1 MGSIFKKVK
10 KIVKKVTSPISKV
23 FKKVGKGIADAGKK
37 VWGGIKRI
45 GGEALKAYGKIS
57 QKLGPIGMI
66 GVSMAMP
73 YLLGAFGA
81 TGGGLWTSFGKMMG
95 GTTSTGIK
103 FGLQGSTNPFFK
115 AMGYLG
121 KGVYNSGNFV
131 GGTYRGITQTIG
143 KAFGSLAEGNFSEGF
158 ANFWKGTSEVIS
170 GKSGMGTG
178 KFLNTGGVGLGNV
191 NIYNSVM
198 DDITSES
205 MKPLLAKLNPDA
217 LKYHR
222 TVVNTMGLDDR
233 QAMGYITRNGVN
245 LGPDNKYFLD
255 KSLSSDWKFSAP
267 MSEYSTGAATNYT
280 YTGANLNKTA
290 EALSAQMEETLG
302 AGYKWK
308 PKRKGDIFK
317 TEASLM
323 SKSLTGSEILKAAKD
338 HLFNDNQDE
347 ELQFAYGANGY
358 NKVMTNS
365 NYLAS
370 QANKSEGGLFLTDAQ
385 RKAQEE
391 LQLNISGSGSTY
403 S

>member
-10 KIVKKVTSPISKV
+10 KLVKKVTSPISKV

-45 GGEALKAYGKIS
+45 GGEALKAYGKVS

-81 TGGGLWTSFGKMMG
+81 TGGGLWTSFGKMAFKGQQSM
-95 GTTSTGIK
+95 
-103 FGLQGSTNPFFK
+103 NPFFK
-115 AMGYLG
+115 AMGHLG

-143 KAFGSLAEGNFSEGF
+143 KAFGSLAEGNVSEGF

-191 NIYNSVM
+191 NVYNAYM
-198 DDITSES
+198 DDITSQY
-205 MKPLLAKLNPDA
+205 MKPMLDKLNPDA

-233 QAMGYITRNGVN
+233 QAMGYITKNGVN

-267 MSEYSTGAATNYT
+267 PSMSGTSAQSAYT
-280 YTGANLNKTA
+280 YTGSNLNKTA
-290 EALSAQMEETLG
+290 EALSAQMDNTLG
-302 AGYKWK
+302 EGYKWK
-308 PKRKGDIFK
+308 PKRKGDVFQ
-317 TEASLM
+317 TQDSLM
-323 SKSLTGSEILKAAKD
+323 NKTLTGSEILNAAKD

-347 ELQFAYGANGY
+347 ELQYAYGSGGY

-370 QANKSEGGLFLTDAQ
+370 QANKSEGGLFLTEAQ

>member
-23 FKKVGKGIADAGKK
+23 FKKIGKGIADAGKK

-81 TGGGLWTSFGKMMG
+81 TGGGLWTNFGKMAFKGQQSM
-95 GTTSTGIK
+95 
-103 FGLQGSTNPFFK
+103 NPFFK
-115 AMGYLG
+115 AMGHVG

-143 KAFGSLAEGNFSEGF
+143 KAFGSFAEGNVSEGF

-178 KFLNTGGVGLGNV
+178 NFLNTGGVGLGNV
-191 NIYNSVM
+191 NVYNSFM

-205 MKPLLAKLNPDA
+205 MKPLLNKLSPDA
-217 LKYHR
+217 MKYHR
-222 TVVNTMGLDDR
+222 TVVNSMGLDDR
-233 QAMGYITRNGVN
+233 QAMQYITKNGVSMN
-245 LGPDNKYFLD
+245 NKNQYFLD
-255 KSLSSDWKFSAP
+255 KSLSSDWKFTAP
-267 MSEYSTGAATNYT
+267 VDPVGASNFQSDFM
-280 YTGANLNKTA
+280 YTGSNLNKTGK
-290 EALSAQMEETLG
+290 ALSAQMENTLG
-302 AGYKWK
+302 EGYKWK
-308 PKRKGDIFK
+308 PKRKGDVFQ
-317 TEASLM
+317 TQDSLM
-323 SKSLTGSEILKAAKD
+323 NKTVTGSEILKAAKD

-347 ELQFAYGANGY
+347 ELQYAYGSGGY
-358 NKVMTNS
+358 KKVMTNS

-370 QANKSEGGLFLTDAQ
+370 QANKSEGGLFLTEAQ
-385 RKAQEE
+385 RKAQAE
-391 LQLNISGSGSTY
+391 LELNISGSTY
-403 S
+403 A